1 MKSYTDIEQSKKL
14 AEILPIESAGHHY
27 VRKVCD
33 YRGNAVDGEW
43 SFPKY
48 GNINS
53 EYANYIVQNFTS
65 YEKIPCWSLAVLLDV
80 LPNEII
86 TDNRFECHYQIDIR
100 KYDGGD
106 NTTFYQIAYGNNRG
120 SSGSWH
126 DIINTGEKE
135 SLIDCC
141 VQMILKLHEFKML

>member
-1 MKSYTDIEQSKKL
+1 MTIKSYTDLEQSNKL
-14 AEILPIESAGHHY
+14 AEILPIESADMCYEVGEDLDGYITKTIYTPLMHTPY
-27 VRKVCD
+27 NDD
-33 YRGNAVDGEW
+33 Y
-43 SFPKY
+43 
-48 GNINS
+48 
-53 EYANYIVQNFTS
+53 
-65 YEKIPCWSLAVLLDV
+65 IPCWSFAALLAI

-106 NTTFYQIAYGNNRG
+106 NTTLYQIAYGNNRG

-126 DIINTGEKE
+126 DMINTGEKE
-135 SLIDCC
+135 NLVDCC

>member
-1 MKSYTDIEQSKKL
+1 MIIKKWEVNVGLDIAIKENLFSYRN
-14 AEILPIESAGHHY
+14 G
-27 VRKVCD
+27 
-33 YRGNAVDGEW
+33 
-43 SFPKY
+43 
-48 GNINS
+48 
-53 EYANYIVQNFTS
+53 YIV
-65 YEKIPCWSLAVLLDV
+65 PCWSLASLLAI

-106 NTTFYQIAYGNNRG
+106 NTTLYQIAYGNNRG

-126 DIINTGEKE
+126 DMINTGEKE

-141 VQMILKLHEFKML
+141 VQMILELYESNLWQL